1 MINYSVNP
9 RRNPR
14 DKEAAPKYYATAQK
28 VSTITLDELGD
39 NISHATTATRADVLA
54 VLTAVIDEMMK
65 ELQKG
70 NSIILGD
77 VGTFRMTIN
86 SKGAETAEDFDVSLI
101 KKASVRY
108 YPSKRVKN
116 IYDSLTFHKVP
127 NRKTVA
133 SALKGEAGNGN
144 EEEGGED
151 LTA

>member
-9 RRNPR
+9 RINPR

-28 VSTITLDELGD
+28 VQTITLDELSD

-54 VLTAVIDEMMK
+54 VITAVIDEMMK

-127 NRKTVA
+127 SRKTVT
-133 SALKGEAGNGN
+133 SAMKGQQGNE

-151 LTA
+151 LTD